1 MGEAHK
7 NSALVAKSDEALLL
21 LPAPECVERVADHL
35 LLRCRVVVAVG
46 RRIGSN
52 PIAERFYEQRDHQ
65 SELLARYRARI
76 APHFDDRDPI
86 DRFHL
91 NRDANTIPAVEIV
104 KRLHVL
110 LDRTRECST
119 LRFADHTADDEEKRD
134 RASA

>member
-7 NSALVAKSDEALLL
+7 YSALVAKSDEALLL
-21 LPAPECVERVADHL
+21 LPAPESVERIADHL

-52 PIAERFYEQRDHQ
+52 PIAERFDEQRDYQ

-76 APHFDDRDPI
+76 APHLNDRDSI

-91 NRDANTIPAVEIV
+91 NRHSNAVPAVEIV
-104 KRLHVL
+104 KRLHVRL
-110 LDRTRECST
+110 HRACKRCA
-119 LRFADHTADDEEKRD
+119 LRFADHTTDDEEKRD
-134 RASA
+134 RSSA